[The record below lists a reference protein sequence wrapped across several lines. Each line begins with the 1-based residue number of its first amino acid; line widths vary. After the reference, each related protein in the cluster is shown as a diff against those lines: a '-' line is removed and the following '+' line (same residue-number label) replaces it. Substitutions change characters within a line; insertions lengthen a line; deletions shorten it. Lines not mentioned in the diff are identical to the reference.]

1 MAIEVGLKAP
11 DFALKTKTA
20 EGLKEVKLSDNYGKK
35 QTVLLFFPLAFS
47 PVCTKEMC
55 TATEDYES
63 FSNLDAAVYG
73 ISSDSPFALDA
84 WAKASHMSITLL
96 GDMDSSVIKAY
107 GVLASERFG
116 FPGIAMRSAFIV
128 NKEGIITYKWVGNE
142 LSDFPDFDA
151 IKDALKS
158 EGAQKN

>member
-1 MAIEVGLKAP
+1 MAIEVGSKAP
-11 DFALKTKTA
+11 DFTLKTKTA
-20 EGLKEVKLSDNYGKK
+20 EGIKEVKLSDNFGKK
-35 QTVLLFFPLAFS
+35 QTILLFFPLAFTS
-47 PVCTKEMC
+47 VCTKEMC
-55 TATEDYES
+55 TATEDYEA

-96 GDMDSSVIKAY
+96 GDMDSSVIKSY
-107 GVLASERFG
+107 GVLAAERFG

-128 NKEGIITYKWVGNE
+128 NKEGIITYKWVGSE

-151 IKDALKS
+151 IKNALKT
-158 EGAQKN
+158 GGTQKT